1 MSACDASIDRLE
13 GIGHIW
19 QLDSAFWEYMQSHLA
34 RISYVNSILHIDLHS
49 PDCWP
54 PSGVPY
60 GAIAKRYNL
69 IFYRSRITSPAKVST
84 LYSLTYDLWN
94 IIVDEAVDAYS
105 PLLDEM
111 QRTLNG
117 ISLSKNLVDKLK
129 LEGTM
134 DIVNGARHFLLAI
147 ELYDDGIGGFKISLF
162 IAESLD
168 AFEEIKDRAASA
180 HDVTFEDIRNFEVE
194 HGMNMAEEIM
204 DGIEERYSVYA
215 EEAGVD
221 IVFELVVFDSEDID
235 SNNLI
240 GNGAWEVNS

>member
-1 MSACDASIDRLE
+1 M
-13 GIGHIW
+13 HI
-19 QLDSAFWEYMQSHLA
+19 
-34 RISYVNSILHIDLHS
+34 
-49 PDCWP
+49 
-54 PSGVPY
+54 
-60 GAIAKRYNL
+60 
-69 IFYRSRITSPAKVST
+69 
-84 LYSLTYDLWN
+84 LTYDLWN

-105 PLLDEM
+105 PLFEEM
-111 QRTLNG
+111 QRSADG
-117 ISLSKNLVDKLK
+117 IELSKSLVDKLK
-129 LEGTM
+129 QEGAL
-134 DIVNGARHFLLAI
+134 DVVDENRHFLLAI

-162 IAESLD
+162 ISESLD
-168 AFEEIKDRAASA
+168 AFDEIKDRAAMA

-240 GNGAWEVNS
+240 GNRAWEMNS

>member
-1 MSACDASIDRLE
+1 
-13 GIGHIW
+13 
-19 QLDSAFWEYMQSHLA
+19 
-34 RISYVNSILHIDLHS
+34 LHI
-49 PDCWP
+49 
-54 PSGVPY
+54 
-60 GAIAKRYNL
+60 
-69 IFYRSRITSPAKVST
+69 
-84 LYSLTYDLWN
+84 LTYDLWN

-105 PLLDEM
+105 PLFEEM
-111 QRTLNG
+111 QRSADG
-117 ISLSKNLVDKLK
+117 IELSKSLVDKLK
-129 LEGTM
+129 QEGAL
-134 DIVNGARHFLLAI
+134 DVVDENRHFLLAI

-162 IAESLD
+162 ISESLD
-168 AFEEIKDRAASA
+168 AFDEIKDRAAMA

-240 GNGAWEVNS
+240 GNGAWEMNS